1 MADLRRRILQN
12 KGYLII
18 MTRKTVTNTST
29 DNASGGSPDHSFR
42 IGQAVRLKNVFGG
55 KSTSGLTYRV
65 TGRLPARDGL
75 PQYRIQSDGEA
86 YERMTTQDQ
95 LEAVSAAAPGSNSAL
110 LEKTFGSSRR

>member
-1 MADLRRRILQN
+1 
-12 KGYLII
+12 
-18 MTRKTVTNTST
+18 MTKTTVTKTST
-29 DNASGGSPDHSFR
+29 DKASGGSADHSFR

-95 LEAVSAAAPGSNSAL
+95 LEAISSSSTAPGSSNSAL
-110 LEKTFGSSRR
+110 LEKTFGSSHR